1 MVEIYGGNVVL
12 QIIVLPSTAI
22 RADSVTVL
30 HEPGSDRSGLEMV
43 GPITRLSFSR
53 LSNKG
58 AVLATLRQP

>member
-22 RADSVTVL
+22 RADSVIVL

-43 GPITRLSFSR
+43 GNIFRIL
-53 LSNKG
+53 
-58 AVLATLRQP
+58 